1 MKKLGKVAGIA
12 LIVAVVGLLAVSVAS
27 AQEPNPPVP
36 GQGIYWED
44 IHESVIAA
52 AADALGMTVDEVE
65 AAIADGTTMWELADA
80 QGVDISDVW
89 AAMDAARAEELDK
102 LAEAGVLTE
111 AQANLMLG
119 AMQHRR
125 ARGLQLGVQA
135 ALSPYH
141 DAIHEAT
148 ADALGMTV
156 EEFDAAI
163 ASGQTLVEIAAEQG
177 VDLETVL
184 DARDAAVEAQ
194 LDQLVAD
201 GYLTEAQAERIS
213 ERAGQG
219 IGRLG
224 GWFGSARGMFQQG
237 VEGMFGSGMGRGA
250 RGGR

>member
-36 GQGIYWED
+36 GQGAYWED

-65 AAIADGTTMWELADA
+65 AAIADGTTMWELAAA
-80 QGVDISDVW
+80 QGVDVSDVW

-111 AQANLMLG
+111 AQANLMLS
-119 AMQHRR
+119 AMQRR
-125 ARGLQLGVQA
+125 RGQAVQAGARA

-163 ASGQTLVEIAAEQG
+163 ADGQTLVEIAADQG
-177 VDLETVL
+177 VDVETVL
-184 DARDAAVEAQ
+184 DARNAAVEAQ
-194 LDQLVAD
+194 LDQLVED
-201 GYLTEAQAERIS
+201 GYITEAQAERIS
-213 ERAGQG
+213 ERAGQM
-219 IGRLG
+219 G
-224 GWFGSARGMFQQG
+224 GWLGAARGTFQQG
-237 VEGMFGSGMGRGA
+237 VQRMFGNGMGRGA
-250 RGGR
+250 RGQ

>member
-27 AQEPNPPVP
+27 AQEPDPPVP
-36 GQGIYWED
+36 GTYWED

-125 ARGLQLGVQA
+125 AHGLQLGVQA

-148 ADALGMTV
+148 AGALGMTV

-163 ASGQTLVEIAAEQG
+163 ASGQTLVEIAADQG
-177 VDLETVL
+177 VDVETVL
-184 DARDAAVEAQ
+184 DARNTAVEAQ

-219 IGRLG
+219 TGRLG
-224 GWFGSARGMFQQG
+224 GWFGAARGMFQQG
-237 VEGMFGSGMGRGA
+237 VQGMFGSGMGRGA
-250 RGGR
+250 RGGQ

>member
-102 LAEAGVLTE
+102 LVACS
-111 AQANLMLG
+111 LG
-119 AMQHRR
+119 FRR
-125 ARGLQLGVQA
+125 R
-135 ALSPYH
+135 
-141 DAIHEAT
+141 
-148 ADALGMTV
+148 
-156 EEFDAAI
+156 
-163 ASGQTLVEIAAEQG
+163 
-177 VDLETVL
+177 
-184 DARDAAVEAQ
+184 
-194 LDQLVAD
+194 
-201 GYLTEAQAERIS
+201 
-213 ERAGQG
+213 
-219 IGRLG
+219 
-224 GWFGSARGMFQQG
+224 SAPTMMRSMRRPP
-237 VEGMFGSGMGRGA
+237 MRWA
-250 RGGR
+250 